1 MTEEHAKNIYRAFQ
15 TQGHKGTCNTCHCV
29 RTCIAHVADLTNE
42 CFNCCIKRL
51 AREEEEQ
58 ERKEEHTRKCEMF
71 MKDFAKL

>member
-1 MTEEHAKNIYRAFQ
+1 MNKDHAENLYRTFQ
-15 TQGHKGTCNTCHCV
+15 TQGHKGVCNTCHCV

-51 AREEEEQ
+51 TREEEEKEQ
-58 ERKEEHTRKCEMF
+58 KEEHTRKCEMF